1 MNFLVESIFF
11 KFSYGF
17 SVTFKLQL
25 GSKRRQFLGAKKHLL
40 KGVCLSV
47 YLSVHRPSKGPSV
60 HWFVCQ
66 CVLYAST
73 FLAVLTC
80 FLAPRSQYWFL
91 LRCNE
96 TLPDWTYWSWSK
108 NELIWCHM
116 TLLLTICNANY
127 QRDISVTWSDH
138 EQNEKRIEVIKMRFC
153 KMGWFFF
160 VELMFFQFFMFFWE
174 VNRSIGPSGHW
185 SVSSYVLSFD
195 SRLYMAGLNDKTST
209 GSLQWLS
216 VYNASI
222 EYRVRSIGW
231 FLKRFYL
238 VFLEPSWFPRKE
250 KILLWKAKT
259 KGYLWA
265 SFHDIWSLST
275 SSN

>member
-80 FLAPRSQYWFL
+80 FLAPRSQYSVLVLVKMQWNTSWLNL
-91 LRCNE
+91 LIMVKKWAHLMSHDPFTHHLQCK
-96 TLPDWTYWSWSK
+96 LPAWHKCDMIRPWAKWEK
-108 NELIWCHM
+108 NRGYQNA
-116 TLLLTICNANY
+116 LL
-127 QRDISVTWSDH
+127 
-138 EQNEKRIEVIKMRFC
+138 QNGMI
-153 KMGWFFF
+153 FF
-160 VELMFFQFFMFFWE
+160 VELMFFKFFMFFWE
-174 VNRSIGPSGHW
+174 VNWSIGPSGHW

-222 EYRVRSIGW
+222 EYRVRST
-231 FLKRFYL
+231 YL
-238 VFLEPSWFPRKE
+238 RVVQAYFWVWIVHSRAREAYLRVCEWNGE
-250 KILLWKAKT
+250 YV
-259 KGYLWA
+259 GY
-265 SFHDIWSLST
+265 IK
-275 SSN
+275 